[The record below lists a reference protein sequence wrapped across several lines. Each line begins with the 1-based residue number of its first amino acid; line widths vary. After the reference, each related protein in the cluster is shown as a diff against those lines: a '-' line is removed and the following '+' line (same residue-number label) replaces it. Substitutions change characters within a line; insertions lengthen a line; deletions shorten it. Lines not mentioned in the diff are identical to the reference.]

1 MGNGG
6 GHLQIRAGCGAARI
20 TSKSAP
26 EGVPRREKRRF
37 PMDLGVR
44 YRRVKGKR
52 ILAVGVGN
60 TVEVSSNQI
69 RFTTQW
75 PLLPGD
81 RVQLAVDWP
90 VKLDNSVLM
99 KLEIY
104 GCVVESESGT
114 ATMEI
119 ARYDLRT
126 RSQNAG
132 EFIRQ
137 AEKNHE
143 RRQGMG
149 ARASSAG

>member
-1 MGNGG
+1 
-6 GHLQIRAGCGAARI
+6 
-20 TSKSAP
+20 
-26 EGVPRREKRRF
+26 
-37 PMDLGVR
+37 MDLGVR